1 MCLIELIDLKW
12 YLKLLQYGG
21 KSCRGDGRGNGG
33 GWGSWGDSIN
43 HQNSFEEKKALL
55 EELER
60 GGVEGVEDMA
70 VEKCP
75 ACGVAWIE
83 QLLNRSRWTT
93 SFTLQIQLFFSHQL
107 SADQKLI

>member
-1 MCLIELIDLKW
+1 MVDNHAEGMAEAMEVDEAV
-12 YLKLLQYGG
+12 GG
-21 KSCRGDGRGNGG
+21 E
-33 GWGSWGDSIN
+33 SIN

-93 SFTLQIQLFFSHQL
+93 SFTLQIQLFFTQDCGL
-107 SADQKLI
+107 SK